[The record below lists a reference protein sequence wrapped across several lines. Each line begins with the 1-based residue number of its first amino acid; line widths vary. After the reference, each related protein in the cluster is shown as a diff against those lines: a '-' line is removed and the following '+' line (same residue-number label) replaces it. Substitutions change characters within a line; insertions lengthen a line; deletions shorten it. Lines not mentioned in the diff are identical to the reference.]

1 MGLDSL
7 GRNQFVFVG
16 FFSEV
21 ISVLIILYLLADNRA
36 LCSRQMKQIDRFIMR
51 LLVSW
56 KFNSGK
62 SGPGKTNEE
71 LKSR

>member
-7 GRNQFVFVG
+7 GRNQFVLLV
-16 FFSEV
+16 FSEV
-21 ISVLIILYLLADNRA
+21 ISVFIILYLLADNRA
-36 LCSRQMKQIDRFIMR
+36 LCSRQMKQIDRFMMR